1 MAMSVRQADVVIVGS
16 GAAGLACALALAPRH
31 VTLLTKT
38 DGLEGGASRYAQG
51 GIAAALG
58 PGDTP
63 EAHAADTVAA
73 GAGLSDPDTAL
84 LLARQ
89 GVSAMRDLLDAGL
102 PVDRAADGKPL
113 LGREAAHGSPRIVH
127 AGGDATGRTL
137 VAALARQVHAAPSI
151 HVATGVFAYDLVVH
165 DGRVAGLMAFH
176 PDSGW
181 VFHRCDRV
189 VLATGGIGALW
200 RHTTNPAE
208 ATGDGLAM
216 AARAGAALAN
226 LEFVQFHPTALAVG
240 DDTGAASLPLLTE
253 ALRGAGAHLL
263 DDDGLRFMTSEHP
276 AAELA
281 PRDVVARAVWRRLA
295 DGQGTFLDLRPVLAE
310 RGEAAFPQAVAACR
324 AAGFEPTRQPVPIR
338 PAAHYH
344 MGGVAVDRDGRS
356 SISGL
361 WACGEVADTGVHG
374 ANRLAS
380 NSLLEALVFARRV
393 ADDVAGYA
401 DMPSTLEVDALA
413 PAVPT
418 PPAGQVAAIVARIR
432 ALVSRHVGLSR
443 CGDGLCQAI
452 AEHGVIAAALRE
464 WEAYARPDGKA
475 TTADVRRWGEA
486 RNLVLLAGLLA
497 RAAGNRT
504 ESRGAHYR
512 EDFPEPLPVW
522 QHRQFLNATELLN
535 ERPVQ

>member
-1 MAMSVRQADVVIVGS
+1 MRARASDVVIVGS

-38 DGLEGGASRYAQG
+38 PGLEGGASRQAQG

-89 GVSAMRDLLDAGL
+89 GVTAMRDLLDAGL
-102 PVDRAADGKPL
+102 PVDRAADGRPL
-113 LGREAAHGSPRIVH
+113 LGREGAHGIPRIVH

-137 VAALARQVHAAPSI
+137 VAALAGQVQATPSI
-151 HVATGVFAYDLVVH
+151 HVATGAFAYDLVVVN
-165 DGRVAGLMAFH
+165 GRVAGLLACH
-176 PDSGW
+176 PEAGW
-181 VFHRCDRV
+181 VHHRCDRV

-216 AARAGAALAN
+216 AARAGAELAN

-253 ALRGAGAHLL
+253 ALRGAGAHLV
-263 DDDGLRFMTSEHP
+263 DDDGRRFMVAAHP
-276 AAELA
+276 LAELA
-281 PRDVVARAVWRRLA
+281 PRDVVARAVWRRLT
-295 DGQGTFLDLRPVLAE
+295 DGQGVFLDLRPVLAE

-324 AAGFEPTRQPVPIR
+324 AAGYEPTRRPVPIR

-344 MGGVAVDRDGRS
+344 MGGVAVDRESRS
-356 SISGL
+356 SIPGL

-393 ADDVAGYA
+393 AEDVARHDDPIPATGPA
-401 DMPSTLEVDALA
+401 PAA

-418 PPAGQVAAIVARIR
+418 PPNGQVAAIVARTR
-432 ALVSRHVGLSR
+432 DLVSRHVGLARS
-443 CGDGLCQAI
+443 GDGLRRAI
-452 AEHGVIAAALRE
+452 ADQAEIAAALRA
-464 WEAYARPDGKA
+464 WEIYAAPGNGA
-475 TTADVRRWGEA
+475 TTGEIRRWGEA

-497 RAAGNRT
+497 RAALNRA

-512 EDFPEPLPVW
+512 EDFPEPQPAW
-522 QHRQFLNATELLN
+522 GHRQILNAAGIAN
-535 ERPVQ
+535 ERPAP

>member
-1 MAMSVRQADVVIVGS
+1 MAMSVRHADVVVVGS

-38 DGLEGGASRYAQG
+38 EGLEGGASRYAQG

-89 GVSAMRDLLDAGL
+89 GVTAVRDLLNAGL
-102 PVDRAADGKPL
+102 PVDRAADGNPL
-113 LGREAAHGSPRIVH
+113 LGREGAHGIPRIVH

-137 VAALARQVHAAPSI
+137 VAALAGQVLATPSI
-151 HVATGVFAYDLVVH
+151 HVATGVFAYDLVLE
-165 DGRVAGLMAFH
+165 DDRIAGLVAFH
-176 PDSGW
+176 PDDGW
-181 VFHRCDRV
+181 VYHRCDRV

-216 AARAGAALAN
+216 AARAGAELAN
-226 LEFVQFHPTALAVG
+226 LEFMQFHPTALAVG
-240 DDTGAASLPLLTE
+240 NDTGAASLPLLTE
-253 ALRGAGAHLL
+253 ALRGAGATLL
-263 DDDGLRFMTSEHP
+263 DDDGQRFM
-276 AAELA
+276 AAEHASAEMA
-281 PRDVVARAVWRRLA
+281 PRDVVARAVWRRIA
-295 DGQGTFLDLRPVLAE
+295 DGQGVFLDLRPVLAE
-310 RGEAAFPQAVAACR
+310 RGEGAFPQAVAACR
-324 AAGFEPTRQPVPIR
+324 AAGYEPTRHPVPIC

-356 SISGL
+356 SVAGL

-393 ADDVAGYA
+393 AEDVARYA
-401 DMPSTLEVDALA
+401 DVSLATDEKPAA

-418 PPAGQVAAIVARIR
+418 PPRGQVAAIVGRTRNLI
-432 ALVSRHVGLSR
+432 SRHVGLAR
-443 CGDGLCQAI
+443 AGAGLRRAI
-452 AEHGVIAAALRE
+452 ADQAEIAAALAA
-464 WEAYARPDGKA
+464 WEVYAAPDKHV
-475 TTADVRRWGEA
+475 TAADIRRWGEA

-497 RAAGNRT
+497 RAALNRT

-512 EDFPEPLPVW
+512 EDFPEPLPAW
-522 QHRQFLNATELLN
+522 QHRQFLNAASIVN
-535 ERPVQ
+535 ERPSP

>member
-1 MAMSVRQADVVIVGS
+1 MAMSVRHADVVVVGS

-38 DGLEGGASRYAQG
+38 EGLEGGASRYAQG

-89 GVSAMRDLLDAGL
+89 GVTAMRDLLDAGL
-102 PVDRAADGKPL
+102 PVDRAADGNPL
-113 LGREAAHGSPRIVH
+113 LGREGAHGIPRIVH

-137 VAALARQVHAAPSI
+137 VAALAGQVQAAPSI
-151 HVATGVFAYDLVVH
+151 HVATGVFAYDLVVQN
-165 DGRVAGLMAFH
+165 DRVTGLMAFH
-176 PDSGW
+176 PDGGW
-181 VFHRCDRV
+181 TYHRCDRV
-189 VLATGGIGALW
+189 VLATGGIGTLW
-200 RHTTNPAE
+200 QHTTNPAE

-216 AARAGAALAN
+216 AARAGAELAN

-263 DDDGLRFMTSEHP
+263 DDDGGRFMTSEHP
-276 AAELA
+276 SAELA
-281 PRDVVARAVWRRLA
+281 PRDVVARAVWRRLT
-295 DGQGTFLDLRPVLAE
+295 DGQGVFLDLRPVLAV
-310 RGEAAFPQAVAACR
+310 RGEGAFPQAVSACR
-324 AAGFEPTRQPVPIR
+324 AAGYEPTRQPVPIR

-344 MGGVAVDRDGRS
+344 MGGVAVDREGRS

-393 ADDVAGYA
+393 AEDVARYA
-401 DMPSTLEVDALA
+401 DVSPATDEMPAA

-418 PPAGQVAAIVARIR
+418 PPRGQVAAIVARTR
-432 ALVSRHVGLSR
+432 DLVSRHVGLAR
-443 CGDGLCQAI
+443 AGAGLRQAI
-452 AEHGVIAAALRE
+452 ADQAEIAAALAA
-464 WEAYARPDGKA
+464 WEIYASPDNSV
-475 TTADVRRWGEA
+475 TAADIRRWGEA
-486 RNLVLLAGLLA
+486 RNLVLLVGLLA
-497 RAAGNRT
+497 RAALNRT

-512 EDFPEPLPVW
+512 EDFPEPLPAW
-522 QHRQFLNATELLN
+522 QHRQFLNAASIVN
-535 ERPVQ
+535 ERPLP